1 MAKYRAKI
9 DVRDGAKI
17 SNALIESFT
26 KSSNLVALKTLF
38 YISRAD
44 FEVRDGFH
52 TLILDTKDL
61 CSYCEI
67 DLKTLKRSLVKMQET
82 SICFKN
88 DKKETYVN
96 VLPWIDFYLGTS
108 KLEVKMFKEILDL
121 IHQVKNRF
129 TFIDVKQ
136 LVTLK
141 SKHSIKMLS
150 VLEMING
157 FDEHVAKRKYYE
169 LEELNKMFDTKYP
182 RMAEFERKILRPTK
196 EELDSNSKLSFI
208 YEIKYF
214 QKDVKA
220 GRPKAVGVTI
230 DLISKSTVQSKLF

>member
-1 MAKYRAKI
+1 MAKYKAKI

-26 KSSNLVALKTLF
+26 KDSNLVALKTLF
-38 YISRAD
+38 YIARAD
-44 FEVRDGFH
+44 IELREGIH
-52 TLILDTKDL
+52 TLKLDTKDL
-61 CSYCEI
+61 CSYCQI
-67 DLKTLKRSLVKMQET
+67 DLKTLKRSLLKMQKT
-82 SICFKN
+82 SICLK
-88 DKKETYVN
+88 DDTSETYMS
-96 VLPWIDFYLGTS
+96 VLPEIKFITGATRV
-108 KLEVKMFKEILDL
+108 EIKMFKGVLKL
-121 IHQVKNRF
+121 IQDVKNRF

-150 VLEMING
+150 LLEMING
-157 FDEHVAKRKYYE
+157 FDEHIAKRKYYE
-169 LEELNKMFDTKYP
+169 LEELNKMFDTKYKTLYD
-182 RMAEFERKILRPTK
+182 FERKILIPTK
-196 EELDSNSKLSFI
+196 QELDTNSKLSFI